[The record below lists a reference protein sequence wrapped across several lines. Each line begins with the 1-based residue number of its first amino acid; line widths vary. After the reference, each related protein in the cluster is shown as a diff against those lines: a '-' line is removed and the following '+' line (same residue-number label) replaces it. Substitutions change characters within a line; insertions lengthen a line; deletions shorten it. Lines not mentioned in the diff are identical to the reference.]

1 MMFFLLIIVVVLL
14 IGILSKLDKE
24 DDTEEINN
32 GRK

>member
-14 IGILSKLDKE
+14 IGILSKLNKE
-24 DDTEEINN
+24 DDTEEIDN

>member
-14 IGILSKLDKE
+14 IGILSKLNKE